1 VTRRHLLALALAST
15 LATAFAIAV
24 IDLPVARWIAA
35 HEQSALWDPAVRV
48 IEYLAGITPSPW
60 TVPIVLTSGVLLT
73 LAIGRWHRF
82 TRSWMYMAVV
92 YLLARNLM
100 GWGKTLTGRYR
111 PTQWSKLG
119 GDTFGHLGDGVSFPS
134 GHVVV
139 IAGLVLP
146 LAVIAP
152 RTRPLLVV
160 VAFIMIAR
168 VAVLAHFV
176 SDVFGGLALTALVAW
191 ACAPL
196 VTSPASSALVASSPA
211 ARPAGAEAT
220 ATTAAPARR

>member
-1 VTRRHLLALALAST
+1 VEGVTRRHLLALAIAST
-15 LATAFAIAV
+15 LCTALAIAFV
-24 IDLPVARWIAA
+24 DLPVAGWINA
-35 HEQSALWDPAVRV
+35 HEQSALWPRAVA
-48 IEYLAGITPSPW
+48 ILEIAAGITPSAW
-60 TVPIVLTSGVLLT
+60 TVPIVLTGGVLVT
-73 LAIGRWHRF
+73 LAVARWRRHA
-82 TRSWMYMAVV
+82 RSWMYVAIV

-111 PTQWSKLG
+111 PTQWWKLG
-119 GDTFGHLGDGVSFPS
+119 GGTFGHLGDGVSCPS

-146 LAVIAP
+146 LAVAWP

-160 VAFIMIAR
+160 IPFIMAAR

-191 ACAPL
+191 ACAPI
-196 VTSPASSALVASSPA
+196 TEA
-211 ARPAGAEAT
+211 AAIGEPAG
-220 ATTAAPARR
+220 R

>member
-1 VTRRHLLALALAST
+1 MWEGVTRRHLLTLAVAST
-15 LATAFAIAV
+15 LLAALAIAF

-35 HEQSALWDPAVRV
+35 HERSALWNPTVK
-48 IEYLAGITPSPW
+48 ILEYIVGISPSPW
-60 TVPIVLTSGVLLT
+60 AVPIVLTGGVLVT
-73 LAIGRWHRF
+73 LAVARWHRHAP
-82 TRSWMYMAVV
+82 SWMYVALV

-111 PTQWSKLG
+111 PRQWLLFG
-119 GDTFGHLGDGVSFPS
+119 GETWGHLGDGASFPS

-160 VAFIMIAR
+160 VPFIMIAR
-168 VAVLAHFV
+168 VAVLEHFV
-176 SDVFGGLALTALVAW
+176 SDVLGGLALTALVAW
-191 ACAPL
+191 ACAPI
-196 VTSPASSALVASSPA
+196 TAMA
-211 ARPAGAEAT
+211 AT
-220 ATTAAPARR
+220 AVPARR